1 MEILFQDFQDNN
13 TWFQLN
19 QDQLFSK
26 RFNFLIFFWIDL
38 FIFSKVFAPN
48 ILHCVKPGQRSEV
61 SAERA
66 EERIDVINVV
76 RALLEHATTL
86 FTVPAALL
94 DEVYLH
100 MMDTHP
106 ADLDL
111 ALSRRVEEWVSE
123 WRFSIFNLLS
133 QRDRT
138 LSLSNFERN
147 LWWPGSILSFGFQ
160 ILFNLLSKFHES
172 VKLVHHGSLIAC

>member
-1 MEILFQDFQDNN
+1 MIYIGI
-13 TWFQLN
+13 
-19 QDQLFSK
+19 
-26 RFNFLIFFWIDL
+26 FNFSDFLKASHEFSSIFFH
-38 FIFSKVFAPN
+38 KVFAPN

-76 RALLEHATTL
+76 RTLLEHAATL
-86 FTVPAALL
+86 FKVPAALL

-111 ALSRRVEEWVSE
+111 ALSRRAEE
-123 WRFSIFNLLS
+123 
-133 QRDRT
+133 
-138 LSLSNFERN
+138 
-147 LWWPGSILSFGFQ
+147 
-160 ILFNLLSKFHES
+160 
-172 VKLVHHGSLIAC
+172 

>member
-1 MEILFQDFQDNN
+1 M
-13 TWFQLN
+13 
-19 QDQLFSK
+19 
-26 RFNFLIFFWIDL
+26 
-38 FIFSKVFAPN
+38 FAPN

-138 LSLSNFERN
+138 LSLSNFKKN
-147 LWWPGSILSFGFQ
+147 LW
-160 ILFNLLSKFHES
+160 
-172 VKLVHHGSLIAC
+172 

>member
-1 MEILFQDFQDNN
+1 MIRILDSIY
-13 TWFQLN
+13 
-19 QDQLFSK
+19 FSD
-26 RFNFLIFFWIDL
+26 RFYWYSICFDYYCCVLIII
-38 FIFSKVFAPN
+38 IFSKVFAPN

-123 WRFSIFNLLS
+123 
-133 QRDRT
+133 T
-138 LSLSNFERN
+138 E
-147 LWWPGSILSFGFQ
+147 
-160 ILFNLLSKFHES
+160 
-172 VKLVHHGSLIAC
+172 